1 MLNITSKRRISKKNI
16 ELNIAPLIDMIFILL
31 IFFLVTTS
39 FVKETGVDINRP
51 VASSASSKNKANIL
65 IGITRDNRI
74 FMDRREIDIRTVRAN
89 VERAISNLK
98 NKDLVSLDRL
108 VSLSVEE
115 LAGIIRPAGYYNIKA
130 KRLKNLI
137 NFIFDQYDGDLEGFL
152 QEETDRLREGL
163 LSVNG
168 VGPETADSI
177 ILYAAKRPLFVIDA
191 YTHRILSRHA
201 MAGED
206 ATYYDLQGLFMDH
219 LPEDSALFNEFHALI
234 VQAGKNYCRKNPI
247 CEDCPLNQLDR

>member
-89 VERAISNLK
+89 VERALAENPESAVIIVADEKSETGIVIK
-98 NKDLVSLDRL
+98 VMDSCK
-108 VSLSVEE
+108 
-115 LAGIIRPAGYYNIKA
+115 LAGA
-130 KRLKNLI
+130 KNVAL
-137 NFIFDQYDGDLEGFL
+137 
-152 QEETDRLREGL
+152 
-163 LSVNG
+163 
-168 VGPETADSI
+168 
-177 ILYAAKRPLFVIDA
+177 AATPP
-191 YTHRILSRHA
+191 S
-201 MAGED
+201 GGS
-206 ATYYDLQGLFMDH
+206 Q
-219 LPEDSALFNEFHALI
+219 
-234 VQAGKNYCRKNPI
+234 
-247 CEDCPLNQLDR
+247 